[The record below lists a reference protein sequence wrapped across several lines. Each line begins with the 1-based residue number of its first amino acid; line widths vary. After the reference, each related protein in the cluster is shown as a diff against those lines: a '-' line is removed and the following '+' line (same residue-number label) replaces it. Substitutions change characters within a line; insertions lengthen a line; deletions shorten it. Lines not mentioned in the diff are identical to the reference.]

1 MSLLNI
7 EKSTVVFFVL
17 GLLIGIQFFDGG
29 PPFYSKV
36 EMPTSVSS
44 SDYYEI
50 TKLSI
55 PFMSTSIKI
64 EFYEWDSESS
74 EHRQKCKY
82 AYEFEGYIEDLVFF
96 NSDGEAIWI
105 GAGTLDNNAGTRDP
119 NIELEMASEN
129 LGNDCLND
137 YSDVWSVTIKMN
149 SEPATVHDYDDEIVR
164 SF

>member
-1 MSLLNI
+1 MNTKEI
-7 EKSTVVFFVL
+7 AVVFFVL

-64 EFYEWDSESS
+64 EFYEWDSDSS
-74 EHRQKCKY
+74 EHRQKCGY
-82 AYEFEGYIEDLVFF
+82 AGWFDDYIEDLIFF

-105 GAGTLDNNAGTRDP
+105 GAGRLDDNAGTRDP
-119 NIELEMASEN
+119 NIELEIASEN

-137 YSDVWSVTIKMN
+137 YRDVWSVTIKMN
-149 SEPATVHDYDDEIVR
+149 SEPATVQDYDESILS